1 MANLN
6 PGPAAPATFTTAGGE
21 SRPALAREFSPAAL
35 GVLVASVV
43 AIMFGPTGIL
53 LNTFSL
59 FIAPM
64 SDDYGWDRAQVS
76 LLVTFFGLAVA
87 VTSPLKGWAI
97 DRWGARRVMLVLTA
111 ALSVPLIGLA
121 LVQAVWQLYALF
133 LLVGLLAPGNLPYGR
148 ILGLWYRRRLGMA
161 YGLLG
166 LGFGIGGPVGLFIG
180 HQSLELWGWRGTY
193 VAYGLL
199 ELGVALPL
207 LAWLFRERPA
217 TPAPEAAPAPPVHGL
232 SARQAW
238 RGVSFWLVLLNQ
250 VLAVFVMS
258 GVMTH
263 GVPML
268 VERGLGRGEA
278 SAALSALWVGMM
290 LSQPL
295 MGWMMDRFATPR
307 VALPFALLAV
317 AGMAWFQH
325 GGGGLALWL
334 AVFMIGLGG
343 GGESG
348 TTKYL
353 VMRYFGLRRFSVIY
367 GSIQPFTFAVS
378 ISFGAWLLG
387 WLYDRVGN
395 YWLAEWVLSLAFAV
409 AALSLLAFRPYP
421 PPAER

>member
-1 MANLN
+1 MGNLT
-6 PGPAAPATFTTAGGE
+6 PGPTASARVSE
-21 SRPALAREFSPAAL
+21 AEVVTSLASANEFNAGAL
-35 GVLVASVV
+35 GVLVASIV

-64 SDDYGWDRAQVS
+64 SEEYGWDRAQVS

-87 VTSPLKGWAI
+87 LTSPLKGWAI

-111 ALSVPLIGLA
+111 ALSLPLIGLA
-121 LVQAVWQLYALF
+121 LVNAVWQLYALF

-193 VAYGLL
+193 IAYGLL
-199 ELGVALPL
+199 ELCVALPL
-207 LAWLFRERPA
+207 LAWLFRERSVPSA
-217 TPAPEAAPAPPVHGL
+217 ETPTEPPPLEGV

-238 RGVSFWLVLLNQ
+238 RGASFWLVLLNQ

-268 VERGLGRGEA
+268 VERGLDRGQA

-307 VALPFALLAV
+307 VALPFALMAV
-317 AGMAWFQH
+317 TGMAWFQY

-378 ISFGAWLLG
+378 ISFGAWVLG
-387 WLYDRVGN
+387 WLYDRVN
-395 YWLAEWVLSLAFAV
+395 SYWLAEWTLTVAFAV
-409 AALSLLAFRPYP
+409 AALSLLVFRPYP
-421 PPAER
+421 PSAER